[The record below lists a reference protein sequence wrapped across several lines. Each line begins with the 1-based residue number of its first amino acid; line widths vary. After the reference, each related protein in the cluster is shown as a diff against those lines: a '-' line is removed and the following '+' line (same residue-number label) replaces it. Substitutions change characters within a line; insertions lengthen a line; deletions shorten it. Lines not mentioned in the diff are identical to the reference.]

1 MFFTFFRLLEGILD
15 TILIKW
21 EDSEIMFSKVYSE
34 KYWSF
39 GIFHLRNLWAEQ
51 CGKLRLAGTALGF
64 HILISTAKT
73 RKSLSVEER
82 KKEKRNKTFPM

>member
-1 MFFTFFRLLEGILD
+1 
-15 TILIKW
+15 
-21 EDSEIMFSKVYSE
+21 MFSKVYSE

-39 GIFHLRNLWAEQ
+39 EIFHLRNLWAEQ

-82 KKEKRNKTFPM
+82 KKEKKKQENLPYVTQNTCHLSVPLP